1 MALPYKKISD
11 EVLKHFANPKNFGEM
26 PDADGIGTGVDN
38 ATKSFAT
45 IYLKIEDER
54 IEKIS
59 FVGGGSEDV
68 IILASVLTEMV
79 EGDTLENAIRR
90 IEGLEK
96 DVEAAYDAVEPPK
109 IDLSKPEGEQ
119 VTPVSTQSQ
128 DSANIVL
135 TAFRAALRHMERK
148 AEGIEEKSFTM
159 SIAKRCPYS
168 NTDCAFVTPA
178 QSDSGGEG

>member
-1 MALPYKKISD
+1 MALAYKQISD

-26 PDADGIGTGVDN
+26 EGADGVGTGIDN
-38 ATKSFAT
+38 ATKSYAT
-45 IYLKIEDER
+45 LYLKIEEGR

-79 EGDTLENAIRR
+79 DGDTLENALKRV
-90 IEGLEK
+90 EELEK
-96 DVEAAYDAVEPPK
+96 ELEAAYDAVEPPK

-119 VTPVSTQSQ
+119 VSPVSTQSQ

-148 AEGIEEKSFTM
+148 AEGIDEKSFTM
-159 SIAKRCPYS
+159 PIAKRCPYS
-168 NTDCAFVTPA
+168 NSDCAAMSTH
-178 QSDSGGEG
+178 S

>member
-26 PDADGIGTGVDN
+26 PDADGIGTGIDN
-38 ATKSFAT
+38 ATKSYAT
-45 IYLKIEDER
+45 IYLKIEEGR
-54 IEKIS
+54 IEKVR

-68 IILASVLTEMV
+68 IILASILTEMID
-79 EGDTLENAIRR
+79 GDTLENAIERV
-90 IEGLEK
+90 EGLEK
-96 DVEAAYDAVEPPK
+96 EVEAAYDAVEPPK

-119 VTPVSTQSQ
+119 VSPVSTQSQ

-148 AEGIEEKSFTM
+148 AEGIEEESFTM

-178 QSDSGGEG
+178 ESGAGEGL